1 MINRLSIERQTHHV
15 PSRAMDGRSVDNT
28 QTLVATIKVMDHQV
42 TSNNKHREG
51 ALQASYQLTCMTH
64 AWEAR

>member
-1 MINRLSIERQTHHV
+1 
-15 PSRAMDGRSVDNT
+15 MDGRSVDNT

-51 ALQASYQLTCMTH
+51 ASQASYQLTCMTH

>member
-1 MINRLSIERQTHHV
+1 MKPLIGNNDYPAIYQRQTHHV

-51 ALQASYQLTCMTH
+51 A
-64 AWEAR
+64 